1 MIFKTNSPLKIFNM
15 KNSKLTALIVLPML
29 IFFVTSCQKEV
40 EKKQTPV
47 SPEEATISTGSRTNI
62 PDEIRFTQPGLY
74 PEGVAFDK
82 FNNRFL
88 VSSFG
93 RGTIG
98 AVSFDGNYTPL
109 IEDPDLKSTLGL
121 HIDEARKR
129 IVAAVT
135 DGLLGDVA
143 KVGVYDL
150 NTGSRIWLID
160 LAAIYPGGIHLADD
174 LTIDPQGNIYITDT
188 KSPVIYKVDMNGNAS
203 VFFEDQYFAK
213 PPWVAARVWSGFNGI
228 AYDNDGFLIVA
239 YYAGS
244 AVGKPS
250 LVKIPINDQQH
261 FSAVAFD
268 FPATVPDFSLD
279 GILLSRNGKEL
290 IGANNKYLSR
300 PMEIV
305 HLTSNDHWASAKRIE
320 TFPTGFTSP
329 TTATSDGKDIFVMYS
344 FLYDIFFG
352 TPFTNSTFIIKK
364 IPFEKLSSF

>member
-1 MIFKTNSPLKIFNM
+1 MKKTFIQL
-15 KNSKLTALIVLPML
+15 LIVS
-29 IFFVTSCQKEV
+29 FFATACKKEISD
-40 EKKQTPV
+40 ESLNAINEQQTQM
-47 SPEEATISTGSRTNI
+47 ATQARISI
-62 PDEIRFTQPGLY
+62 PDQIHFTVPGLY
-74 PEGVAFDK
+74 PEGIAFDK

-93 RGTIG
+93 HGTIG
-98 AVSFDGNYTPL
+98 AVSFDGNYTPF
-109 IEDPDLKSTLGL
+109 IEDADLKSTLGL
-121 HIDEARKR
+121 HIDEAHKR
-129 IVAAVT
+129 VVTAVT

-150 NTGSRIWLID
+150 NAGSRIWLID
-160 LAAIYPGGIHLADD
+160 LAPLYPNGVHLAND

-188 KSPVIYKVDMNGNAS
+188 KSPVIYKVDINGNAS

-239 YYAGS
+239 FYAGS
-244 AVGKPS
+244 AVDKPS
-250 LVKIPINDQQH
+250 LVKIPINDPQH

-329 TTATSDGKDIFVMYS
+329 TTATSDGKNVYVIYS
-344 FLYDIFFG
+344 YLFDIFFG
-352 TPFTNSTFIIKK
+352 VPNTNTEFTIQK
-364 IPFEKLSSF
+364 IPFENTQGF

>member
-1 MIFKTNSPLKIFNM
+1 MKKITTTIGTII
-15 KNSKLTALIVLPML
+15 SSAIILST
-29 IFFVTSCQKEV
+29 TSCQKEIQQNQTTIADEQATTMV
-40 EKKQTPV
+40 TQTPV
-47 SPEEATISTGSRTNI
+47 NI
-62 PDEIRFTQPGLY
+62 PDQITFTQPWLY
-74 PEGVAFDK
+74 PEGIAFDK

-98 AVSFDGNYTPL
+98 AVSFDGNYTPF

-129 IVAAVT
+129 IVVAVT

-150 NTGSRIWLID
+150 NTGSRIWLIN
-160 LAAIYPGGIHLADD
+160 LAPLYPGGIHLAND
-174 LTIDPQGNIYITDT
+174 LAIDPQGNIYITDT
-188 KSPVIYKVDMNGNAS
+188 KSPVIYKVDINGNAS

-213 PPWVAARVWSGFNGI
+213 PPQVAARIWSGFNGI
-228 AYDNDGFLIVA
+228 AYDNNGFLIVA
-239 YYAGS
+239 FYAGS
-244 AVGKPS
+244 FVGKPS
-250 LVKIPINDQQH
+250 LVKIPINDPQH

-268 FPATVPDFSLD
+268 FPVTFPDFSLD

-290 IGANNKYLSR
+290 IGVNNKYLSR

-305 HLTSNDHWASAKRIE
+305 HLNSDDHWASAKRIE

-329 TTATSDGKDIFVMYS
+329 TTATSDGKNIYVIYS
-344 FLYDIFFG
+344 YLFDIFFG
-352 TPFTNSTFIIKK
+352 TPGTHSEFKIQK
-364 IPFEKLSSF
+364 IPFDLKTF